1 MSIQQE
7 LGLLRPIEIPG
18 HEALIN
24 TVLTGSMMTKE
35 GDRLLRPLGLTD
47 AQFNILMLLKYQS
60 ESGRINQTQ
69 LGQMLLVNRSNV
81 TGLVDRMEQAGW
93 VERTAESGDRRV
105 KMVQLTPSGRKLL
118 ERAEKA
124 YYLRV
129 DEIMGGLSANEVR
142 QLCRLLERIRLQL
155 KPINQ
160 AD

>member
-1 MSIQQE
+1 
-7 LGLLRPIEIPG
+7 
-18 HEALIN
+18 
-24 TVLTGSMMTKE
+24 MTKE